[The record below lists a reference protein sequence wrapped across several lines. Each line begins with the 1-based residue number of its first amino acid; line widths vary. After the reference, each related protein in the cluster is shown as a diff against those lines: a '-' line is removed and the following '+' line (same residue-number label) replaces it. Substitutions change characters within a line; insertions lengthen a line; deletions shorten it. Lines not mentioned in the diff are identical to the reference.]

1 MEMGGPTGGISLD
14 SIKQEASK
22 SQPNTLTAKVQPG
35 TKAAKSWATKLVKVF
50 EFQIDLSKI

>member
-1 MEMGGPTGGISLD
+1 MEMGFPLVEFPLTQS
-14 SIKQEASK
+14 SRRQANRTKY
-22 SQPNTLTAKVQPG
+22 LTAKVQPG